1 MQTYKVIIFDLFD
14 TIVNFNRSLLP
25 EAELNGSQINST
37 SAAVYKLFKKYYEHV
52 TFDDFY
58 SAFLKSYEEFEE
70 MKKKENLEFHNKER
84 FKLMLDKLNIN
95 TNSDSNRLVEEMV
108 LCHMGKIAGAMEFPE
123 ENRNTLNMLRNRY
136 RLALISNLDHAP
148 TAYKIL
154 DKFGIRNLFEK
165 ILISIEV
172 GVRKPNPDIFLEAFI
187 YLKIKPNEAIFVGDN
202 FEADVIGSKN
212 VGMDAIWVN
221 KGNEKNRHEITSP
234 DYEVTKF
241 TEITNIL

>member
-1 MQTYKVIIFDLFD
+1 MRTYKVIIFDLFD
-14 TIVNFNRSLLP
+14 TIVIFNRSRLP
-25 EAELNGSQINST
+25 VTELNGSQINST
-37 SAAVYKLFKKYYEHV
+37 SPAVYKVFKKYCNHV

-70 MKKKENLEFHNKER
+70 MKRKENLEFHNKER

-95 TNSDSNRLVEEMV
+95 ANSDSNKFVEEMV
-108 LCHMGKIAGAMEFPE
+108 LCHMGKIADAMEFPE

-136 RLALISNLDHAP
+136 RLALISNFDHAP

-154 DKFGIRNLFEK
+154 DRFGIENFFEK

-172 GVRKPNPDIFLEAFI
+172 GFRKPKADIFQKAFI
-187 YLKIKPNEAIFVGDN
+187 HLKIKPDEAIFVGDN

-212 VGMDAIWVN
+212 AGMDIIWVN
-221 KGNEKNRHEITSP
+221 KGNEKIKHEIINP
-234 DYEVTKF
+234 YYEV
-241 TEITNIL
+241 